1 MRTAL
6 VHDWLTGMRG
16 GEKVLDA
23 ICELYPDAPLY
34 CLVHVPGSVSPRI
47 ERRRIVTSIVQGL
60 PGSHHFYRQY
70 LPLFPAAIEWLDLD
84 GYDLVISTSHCAAK
98 AVVARG
104 GAVHVDYC
112 HSPMRYAWDQ
122 FDEYFG
128 VGQVGR
134 LRNGLFRPMMAAL
147 ARWDRATADRVD
159 RFVANSQYVAGRI
172 RRYYNRGSTVVYP
185 PVDTAFYRPPDD
197 HGRPRSRFLIV
208 SALVPYKR
216 LDVAIAACRQVRV
229 PLTIVGT
236 GPERARLERA
246 GGSEVEFLG
255 WRSDD
260 EIRTLYQQSK
270 AVLLPGIEDFGLVP
284 VEAQACGCP
293 VVAFGEG
300 GAAESVLD
308 GETGVLVTERSV
320 DAFAAGLTRLS
331 SLSLDEGHL
340 RQNALRFS
348 KDAFLEG
355 FKLAIADAARQSPPP
370 QAAPPQAAADAARR
384 TPPPPQAAADA
395 ARRTPAP
402 PQAAGDAA
410 RRTPAPPQ
418 AAGDAA
424 RSTPALPHAARE
436 NKQ

>member
-34 CLVHVPGSVSPRI
+34 SLVHIPGSVSPRI

-70 LPLFPAAIEWLDLD
+70 LPLFPAAIELFDLD

-104 GAVHVDYC
+104 GAVHLDYC

-128 VGQVGR
+128 AALVGR
-134 LRNGLFRPMMAAL
+134 LRNRLLRPAMAAL

-159 RFVANSQYVAGRI
+159 SFVANSRYVAGRI

-216 LDVAIAACRQVRV
+216 LDVAIDACRQIRA

-236 GPERARLERA
+236 GPERARLERSA
-246 GGSEVEFLG
+246 GADVEFLG

-260 EIRTLYQQSK
+260 EIRTLYRQST
-270 AVLLPGIEDFGLVP
+270 AVLLPGIEDFGMVP

-293 VVAFGEG
+293 VVALGEG
-300 GAAESVLD
+300 GAAETVVD
-308 GETGVLVTERSV
+308 GETGVLVNDRSV
-320 DAFAAGLTRLS
+320 EAFADGLTRASTLTS
-331 SLSLDEGHL
+331 DEGHL
-340 RQNALRFS
+340 RANALRFS
-348 KDAFLEG
+348 KEAFLEG
-355 FKLAIADAARQSPPP
+355 FQAAVRDAASRTWTPP
-370 QAAPPQAAADAARR
+370 QAA
-384 TPPPPQAAADA
+384 
-395 ARRTPAP
+395 
-402 PQAAGDAA
+402 
-410 RRTPAPPQ
+410 
-418 AAGDAA
+418 
-424 RSTPALPHAARE
+424 RE
-436 NKQ
+436 NEK

>member
-1 MRTAL
+1 LRTAL

-23 ICELYPDAPLY
+23 ICELYPEAPLY
-34 CLVHVPGSVSPRI
+34 CLVHIPGSVSPRI

-60 PGSHHFYRQY
+60 PGSEHFYRQY
-70 LPLFPAAIEWLDLD
+70 LPLFPAAVELFDLD

-122 FDEYFG
+122 FNEYFG
-128 VGQVGR
+128 VEQVGR
-134 LRNGLFRPMMAAL
+134 LRNRLLRPVMAAL
-147 ARWDRATADRVD
+147 ARWDRTTADRVD
-159 RFVANSQYVAGRI
+159 CFVANSRYVAGRI

-216 LDVAIAACRQVRV
+216 LDVAIDACRQVRA

-236 GPERARLERA
+236 GPERARLERSA
-246 GGSEVEFLG
+246 GSDVEFLG

-260 EIRTLYQQSK
+260 EIRTLYRQST

-284 VEAQACGCP
+284 VEAQSCGCP
-293 VVAFGEG
+293 VVALGEG
-300 GAAESVLD
+300 GAAESVVD
-308 GETGVLVTERSV
+308 GETGVLVGDRSV
-320 DAFAAGLTRLS
+320 GAFAEALTRVS
-331 SLSLDEGHL
+331 SVTFDESHL
-340 RQNALRFS
+340 RRNALRFS
-348 KDAFLEG
+348 KEAFLEG
-355 FKLAIADAARQSPPP
+355 FQGAIANAARRTPLPP
-370 QAAPPQAAADAARR
+370 QAASDAVGR
-384 TPPPPQAAADA
+384 TPPPPQAALDA
-395 ARRTPAP
+395 ARRTPLP
-402 PQAAGDAA
+402 PQAD
-410 RRTPAPPQ
+410 
-418 AAGDAA
+418 
-424 RSTPALPHAARE
+424 RE
-436 NKQ
+436 NKK